1 MHVSSIIVIISLN
14 IEIRISYEKGRNK
27 MSRREAREQA
37 FKILFQNE
45 VNEEQ
50 VIELE
55 TLNEFTKTIIE
66 GFLHNK
72 QEVDQMISNHLKN
85 WTIHRIA
92 LVEKAILRVS
102 TYEMMYI
109 KDVPVGVSINEAIEL
124 AHKYGDENSGKFVNG
139 VLSKINKTISEGV

>member
-1 MHVSSIIVIISLN
+1 
-14 IEIRISYEKGRNK
+14 
-27 MSRREAREQA
+27 MSRREAREEA

-45 VNEEQ
+45 INEEQ

-55 TLNEFTKTIIE
+55 NLNEFTTQIIE

-72 QEVDQMISNHLKN
+72 TKVDQMISDHLKN

-102 TYEMMYI
+102 TFEMMYI
-109 KDVPVGVSINEAIEL
+109 EDIPVGVSINEAIEL
-124 AHKYGDENSGKFVNG
+124 AHKYGDEKSGKFVNG
-139 VLSKINKTISEGV
+139 VLSKINTTISEGD

>member
-1 MHVSSIIVIISLN
+1 
-14 IEIRISYEKGRNK
+14 

-45 VNEEQ
+45 VNDEQ

-72 QEVDQMISNHLKN
+72 QEVDLMISNHLKN

-102 TYEMMYI
+102 TFEMMYI

-124 AHKYGDENSGKFVNG
+124 AHKYGEDNSSKFVNG
-139 VLSKINKTISEGV
+139 V